1 MDASE
6 AAPGASTSQ
15 TTTTAASGA
24 GRPIDIL
31 DEQYAHYVQLV
42 KQMLPKIKSA
52 SDRQICSKYLA
63 RCCQLSNATHSAK
76 SYRNKFFRYFLK
88 VLEAAIVNQRHYVQM
103 DDEPEPMR
111 DEQKEVY
118 RWSNDR
124 KSYVAAKIIPNYAVL
139 VYMAV
144 CDDPQQGWDNG
155 GFGSYEF

>member
-1 MDASE
+1 MDATE
-6 AAPGASTSQ
+6 TAPEPSTSQ
-15 TTTTAASGA
+15 PTTTAGTGT

-31 DEQYAHYVQLV
+31 DEQYAHYVQLAR
-42 KQMLPKIKSA
+42 QMLPKIRSPT
-52 SDRQICSKYLA
+52 DRQICSKYLS

-76 SYRNKFFRYFLK
+76 SYRNQFFRYFLK
-88 VLEAAIVNQRHYVQM
+88 VMDATILNQQHYVQM
-103 DDEPEPMR
+103 DDEPAPVSPET
-111 DEQKEVY
+111 KEVY

-124 KSYVAAKIIPNYAVL
+124 KSYVAAKIIPNYATL